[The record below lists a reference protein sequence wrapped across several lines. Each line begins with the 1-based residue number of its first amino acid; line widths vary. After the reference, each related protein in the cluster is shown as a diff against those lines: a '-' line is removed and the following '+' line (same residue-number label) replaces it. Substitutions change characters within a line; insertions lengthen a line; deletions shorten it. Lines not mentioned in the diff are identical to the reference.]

1 PMNAALGML
10 YLLQQTPLTDK
21 QKNYLEKAQGAASS
35 LLGVINE
42 ILDFSKIEA
51 GKLEMESVPF
61 RLGSVLSNLL
71 DLSAATI
78 GQKPIELQ
86 VTTAA
91 DVPAILTG
99 DPFRLGQVLLNL
111 TNNAIKFTERG
122 RVTVTVQRTLFSD
135 SEVELSFF
143 VQDPGIGMTTA
154 QQARLFRP
162 FTQADT
168 STTRR
173 YGGSGLGLAIS
184 RQLVE
189 KMGGTIR
196 VTSELDKGSTFTFT
210 ARFGLPEEGAITLLE
225 EEEGEP
231 RSHVQQA
238 SGNEGFTGVHV
249 LLVEDNQINREM
261 AREILKA
268 RGLTVDIAGNGAE
281 AVERITSSGT
291 SYDIVLM
298 DVHMPV
304 MDGLQAT
311 RLIRGELGLKSLP
324 IIAMTANAMAA
335 DRDLCLEAGMNDQ
348 VLKPIDVSE
357 LFSTL
362 RRWISSR
369 SLPAVDWAGGASA
382 ESGEPGLPA
391 VLAGID
397 LDQAL
402 QKVGNAHFLREL
414 LLSFGSENA
423 DTSETVFA
431 AIAQGDTALAKDII
445 HTVKGVGGNLGAM
458 EVSNAALALEGAFR
472 SEDENAVQAALETFD
487 KKLRQVLESIRGM
500 AEEYPA
506 RSGLSAASLSEGSAL
521 DLERVVPLVR
531 DFAALMEANNMGAL
545 IVWEQLKQQL
555 PIQKNLDAAIKRLDF
570 KAASQALRT
579 IAENIGVTL

>member
-1 PMNAALGML
+1 MNAALGML